1 VLQKF
6 TLDVSPLP
14 AESVTIVVG
23 SENLNVLLAEEI
35 AIMATASVGNM
46 YRHVDLMLRV
56 MHLEAK

>member
-35 AIMATASVGNM
+35 AINGDGIGWQYVSPRRFDAQGYAPRS
-46 YRHVDLMLRV
+46 
-56 MHLEAK
+56 